1 MSTISNMRFRL
12 VENSIGCERC
22 HGPGESHVKR
32 QITSRSATTEPD
44 DSIVNPRRLSRKLA
58 EAICQQCHLQGD
70 IHIGGHH
77 VRAADFRP
85 GRALED
91 FATIYRLRKRDTDMT
106 VVGHVEQFHAS
117 QCYRQSETLTCVTCH
132 NPHESIAASE
142 RTEHFRAICMKCHT
156 DRGCRLTTAVRE
168 EQSKNDCVQCHMPK
182 SPTEVTHVAF
192 THHRIGIH
200 PLKDEANIA
209 NASDLLIPLSELSD
223 FSESE
228 KDRSL
233 MLARLQMFLI
243 RGPEFHR
250 SDAGRELSEQIHLW
264 LQKIPIDEVDAETE
278 FARSQFLFANGDQI
292 QGERSAAKAM
302 ENPQLRTEEMAV
314 LLEQLGTKELALKQ
328 FKQARMKFEKL
339 TQLRSNGRDWFQL
352 GICEERSGR
361 MELAI
366 QAFERARQLEPGNLG
381 IYDVLAEAYHSQAN
395 FGAEQ
400 RLRIDAG
407 KIKRNVKPDV
417 APKSPSR

>member
-1 MSTISNMRFRL
+1 M
-12 VENSIGCERC
+12 
-22 HGPGESHVKR
+22 
-32 QITSRSATTEPD
+32 
-44 DSIVNPRRLSRKLA
+44 
-58 EAICQQCHLQGD
+58 
-70 IHIGGHH
+70 
-77 VRAADFRP
+77 
-85 GRALED
+85 
-91 FATIYRLRKRDTDMT
+91 
-106 VVGHVEQFHAS
+106 
-117 QCYRQSETLTCVTCH
+117 
-132 NPHESIAASE
+132 
-142 RTEHFRAICMKCHT
+142 
-156 DRGCRLTTAVRE
+156 
-168 EQSKNDCVQCHMPK
+168 
-182 SPTEVTHVAF
+182 AF

-366 QAFERARQLEPGNLG
+366 QAFERARQLESGNLG